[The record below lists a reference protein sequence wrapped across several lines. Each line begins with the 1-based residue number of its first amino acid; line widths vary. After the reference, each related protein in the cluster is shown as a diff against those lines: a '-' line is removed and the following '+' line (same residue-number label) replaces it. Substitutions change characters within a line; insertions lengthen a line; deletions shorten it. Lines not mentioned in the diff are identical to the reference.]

1 MMQKQLK
8 QTSAANETTGQAAEL
23 SRIWMKDE
31 SEKQQKTI
39 KVKETRRGHRYNEQL
54 YYSRKRAH
62 CLQ

>member
-31 SEKQQKTI
+31 SEKQQTTI
-39 KVKETRRGHRYNEQL
+39 KVKETRHRYNEPL